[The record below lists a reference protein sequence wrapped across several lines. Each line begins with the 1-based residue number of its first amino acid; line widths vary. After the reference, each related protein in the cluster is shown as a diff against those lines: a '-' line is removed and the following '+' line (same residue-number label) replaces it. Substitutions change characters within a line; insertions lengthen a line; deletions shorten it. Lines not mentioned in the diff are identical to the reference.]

1 MITFDASEIA
11 NWADKP
17 DARHRLPELV
27 QRLALATC
35 PMPSLIDMPSGSSVT
50 MPGWDG
56 VLEVSDGNAW
66 APTGA
71 SAWEFSVTKGPKDKA
86 DEDYAKRTAAPG
98 RVDPSKTTFV
108 FVTPRR
114 WSKKNKWADEK
125 RKEGQWAD
133 VRALDANALVA
144 WLGAAPAVARWFA
157 TLIGKMSESGWTSLD
172 DWWTHWASVAKPE
185 ITPEL
190 VLAGRGEEADALGAW
205 ARGEPDVYSLRGAA
219 RSEAI
224 AFLAAC
230 ARANAGSWG
239 AALMARAVVV
249 ETVDAWRSLE
259 NHYIPLALIRD
270 FTGGVSAKVATEKE
284 HQAFLPLGAREDV
297 GGGRKLPLLGR
308 DETPQALMEMG
319 LSEEQARAHTRK
331 SARRLLV
338 LRRRLIDEAGF
349 SPPEWVAQAS
359 PVAPLALIGK
369 WDEEKEADRKIVAEV
384 TGKPYEEAERAVQE
398 LSNLPDAPL
407 ARIGSRWT
415 FVSPEEAWHL
425 LAPRITR
432 SEMERFI
439 EVAVALLRT
448 ESPKFD
454 LPVGERYA
462 ANIFG
467 KAMPHSDDL
476 RSGIAQGLALMG
488 VYPDRAKGVDAADS
502 YADRA
507 VYHVLNEA
515 DWRTWA
521 TLYGDLQT
529 LAEAAPNAFL
539 NAVDAGLSRS
549 PSPFTD
555 LFAQED
561 NSGGGF
567 GEAAHPGL
575 LWALKTL
582 AWSEEHFPRAAKALA
597 CLSEIDPGWRLSNR
611 PNESLSTL
619 FLPWRKFTEA
629 PDAQRI
635 ETLGMLLKATPQV
648 GWQTLLH
655 AYPYPSPGQTVLER
669 GPSAWQPWARD
680 GAPAVTDVE
689 FAFFVKAMDRLVL
702 ENVGVDAE
710 RWAELVGAISRFS
723 LEVRRQAIGML
734 TERAD
739 AVKQHPASSALWEK
753 IRSILHRHRI
763 YPHAEWAMPSSELES
778 LDKIYDALAPSD
790 PVKAYAWL
798 FSPEVS
804 RLGAGLPNPEPISLG
819 NTTEGRQA
827 NERLLEEERQKAV
840 RQAYEH
846 GKNAA
851 ILGIAEEV
859 DYTERLGLTVGLALD
874 NESAF
879 DLALPGLGSPA
890 ERVRLLARG
899 VLQAMFR
906 QNGWAP
912 LEQALAVVKQRGSM
926 PDALANVYRAAPF
939 DASTWK
945 RLALEEQV
953 VQGDYWKSVDI
964 PLAMIRM
971 DIAHFSFAVDQLIAA
986 NRAADVVEP
995 AAMRENVPAS
1005 TIVKVLEH
1013 APIADSHE
1021 IALLLEKLD
1030 ASNEVS
1036 DETIARLEVPYLDAL
1051 HYGNRKMKIH
1061 EQVIKSPRVFAYL
1074 ISCCFKRSD
1083 GQIEDD
1089 VDDQT
1094 RMNRAQNACAILS
1107 GLRGVPG
1114 MTADGDLDAEALETW
1129 VSEARR
1135 LCTERDRAV
1144 IGDKQIGQLLAN
1156 APTGA
1161 DGIWPCEPVRDL
1173 LDKIASPHVGVGFT
1187 IGKRSLR
1194 GVTRRGVFDGGAQ
1207 ETSIAARF
1215 LEDAQSIAARWP
1227 VPGALLRDIAAS
1239 YDSES
1244 QGLDDNAAWNDQF

>member
-17 DARHRLPELV
+17 DTRHRLPELV
-27 QRLALATC
+27 RRLALATC

-50 MPGWDG
+50 MPDWDG
-56 VLEVSDGNAW
+56 ILEVSDGNAW

-71 SAWEFSVTKGPKDKA
+71 SAWEFSVEKGSRRKA
-86 DEDYAKRTAAPG
+86 NEDYAKRTAAPG

-108 FVTPRR
+108 FVTPRV
-114 WSKKNKWADEK
+114 WNQKTTWANKKRE
-125 RKEGQWAD
+125 EGQWAD
-133 VRALDANALVA
+133 VRALDANDLVA

-157 TLIGKMSESGWTSLD
+157 TFIGMPESGWTSLD
-172 DWWTHWASVAKPE
+172 DWWTHWARVAKPE

-205 ARGEPDVYSLRGAA
+205 ARGQPDVYSLQGAA

-230 ARANAGSWG
+230 AQANAGSWG

-249 ETVDAWRSLE
+249 ETPDAWRSFE

-270 FTGGVSAKVATEKE
+270 FTGEVSAKVATEKE
-284 HQAFLPLGAREDV
+284 HQAFLPLGAHKDV

-331 SARRLLV
+331 SARRLLA

-384 TGKPYEEAERAVQE
+384 TGKPYEEAERTVQE

-415 FVSPEEAWHL
+415 FVSREEAWHL

-432 SEMERFI
+432 SEMDRFI
-439 EVAVALLRT
+439 EIAVALLRT

-467 KAMPHSDDL
+467 KAMPHSDEL
-476 RSGIAQGLALMG
+476 RSGIAQGLAMMG
-488 VYPDRAKGVDAADS
+488 VYPDRAKGVDAADR
-502 YADRA
+502 YAERV
-507 VYHVLNEA
+507 VYRVLNEA

-521 TLYGDLQT
+521 TLDSDLQT
-529 LAEAAPNAFL
+529 LAEAAPNSFL
-539 NAVDAGLSRS
+539 NAVEAGLSRS

-561 NSGGGF
+561 NSGVGF
-567 GEAAHPGL
+567 GEAAHCGL
-575 LWALKTL
+575 LWALETL
-582 AWSEEHFPRAAKALA
+582 AWSEEHFPRAARALA
-597 CLSEIDPGWRLSNR
+597 CLAEIDPGGRLSNR

-655 AYPYPSPGQTVLER
+655 AYPSPGQTVLER

-689 FAFFVKAMDRLVL
+689 FAFFVKAMDQLVL

-710 RWAELVGAISRFS
+710 RWSR
-723 LEVRRQAIGML
+723 LTDTLDQLHPGMRRQAIDML
-734 TERAD
+734 AERTD
-739 AVKQHPASSALWEK
+739 VVKQHPVSHVLWDKVRRLLHSHRRYSEK
-753 IRSILHRHRI
+753 
-763 YPHAEWAMPSSELES
+763 EWAMPSSELES
-778 LDKIYDALAPSD
+778 MDKIYDALTPSD
-790 PVKAYAWL
+790 PVKTYAWL
-798 FSPEVS
+798 FN
-804 RLGAGLPNPEPISLG
+804 RGAGLPNPEPISLN
-819 NTTEGRQA
+819 NTTESYQA
-827 NERLLEEERQKAV
+827 NERLLEEEQRRAV
-840 RQAYEH
+840 RHAYEH

-851 ILGIAEEV
+851 ILGIAEDV
-859 DYTERLGLTVGLALD
+859 DYPERLGLTVGLALD

-926 PDALANVYRAAPF
+926 PDALAGVYLAAPF
-939 DASTWK
+939 DPSTWK
-945 RLALEEQV
+945 RIEKEGQE
-953 VQGDYWKSVDI
+953 VQYC
-964 PLAMIRM
+964 
-971 DIAHFSFAVDQLIAA
+971 
-986 NRAADVVEP
+986 
-995 AAMRENVPAS
+995 
-1005 TIVKVLEH
+1005 
-1013 APIADSHE
+1013 
-1021 IALLLEKLD
+1021 LLEIRRPPPVD
-1030 ASNEVS
+1030 S
-1036 DETIARLEVPYLDAL
+1036 D
-1051 HYGNRKMKIH
+1051 
-1061 EQVIKSPRVFAYL
+1061 
-1074 ISCCFKRSD
+1074 
-1083 GQIEDD
+1083 
-1089 VDDQT
+1089 
-1094 RMNRAQNACAILS
+1094 
-1107 GLRGVPG
+1107 
-1114 MTADGDLDAEALETW
+1114 
-1129 VSEARR
+1129 
-1135 LCTERDRAV
+1135 
-1144 IGDKQIGQLLAN
+1144 
-1156 APTGA
+1156 
-1161 DGIWPCEPVRDL
+1161 
-1173 LDKIASPHVGVGFT
+1173 
-1187 IGKRSLR
+1187 
-1194 GVTRRGVFDGGAQ
+1194 
-1207 ETSIAARF
+1207 
-1215 LEDAQSIAARWP
+1215 
-1227 VPGALLRDIAAS
+1227 
-1239 YDSES
+1239 
-1244 QGLDDNAAWNDQF
+1244 